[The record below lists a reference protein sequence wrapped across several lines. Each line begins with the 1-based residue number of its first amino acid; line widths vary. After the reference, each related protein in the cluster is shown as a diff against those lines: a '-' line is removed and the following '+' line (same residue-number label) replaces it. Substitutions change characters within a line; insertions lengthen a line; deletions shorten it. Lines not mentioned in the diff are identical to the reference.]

1 MERQILAI
9 MPPEIALGFELAGI
23 PSRPIQQT
31 SELRSTLREVLQDP
45 RYGIVLLHESLF
57 GELDARMQNR
67 VLHSVIPLFMLL
79 NPEEAGERNIQA
91 YVEALIKDSVGYHI
105 RVRKEKD

>member
-23 PSRPIQQT
+23 PSRSIHNPA
-31 SELRSTLREVLQDP
+31 ELRSTLRDVLQDT
-45 RYGIVLLHESLF
+45 RYGIVLLHESLYN
-57 GELDARMQNR
+57 ELDARMQNR

-79 NPEEAGERNIQA
+79 NPEEAGERNVQA

-105 RVRKEKD
+105 RVRKDRD